1 VSAAAPG
8 LRGWDR
14 NVLWQLTQTGMR
26 RRTSDRVLG
35 VAWWLLDPLLLIGVY
50 ALVFGGL
57 LEFGRHAEQ
66 NAYPLFV
73 ACALIPWRWFAMAST
88 QGASAFQQNHTLLL
102 STPVHRETVLL
113 SEWISASAQALAG
126 VALLLGLMLVYEV
139 PITVNLL
146 WLPIPLAVLG
156 ALALGVAYLLCPLGV
171 MLPDVGNLY
180 AALLRLVWFLSPGL
194 YALSRVP
201 EEWRGLY
208 VAVNPFAGILEGV
221 RRPIHAGLPPDWEAL
236 AWSAGFAA
244 LVLVAGR
251 LVFRRLAPAAI
262 RML

>member
-1 VSAAAPG
+1 VTAAAPG

-35 VAWWLLDPLLLIGVY
+35 VAWWLLDPLLLVGVY

-126 VALLLGLMLVYEV
+126 VALLLALMLVYEV
-139 PITVNLL
+139 PITWNLL
-146 WLPIPLAVLG
+146 WLPLPLAVLG
-156 ALALGVAYLLCPLGV
+156 ALALGVAYFLCPLGV

-201 EEWRGLY
+201 RGRNLRRSES
-208 VAVNPFAGILEGV
+208 FGHSRSV
-221 RRPIHAGLPPDWEAL
+221 RRPIHAGLPDWERSLVGGVRGRRARLGAHRLPSPRARRDPDAL
-236 AWSAGFAA
+236 RWTS
-244 LVLVAGR
+244 
-251 LVFRRLAPAAI
+251 
-262 RML
+262 